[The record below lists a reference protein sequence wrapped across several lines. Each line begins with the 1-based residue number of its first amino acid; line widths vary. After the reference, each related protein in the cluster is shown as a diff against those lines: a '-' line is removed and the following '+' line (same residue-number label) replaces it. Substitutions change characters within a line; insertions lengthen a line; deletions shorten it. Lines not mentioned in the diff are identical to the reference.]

1 MFLTFNCIEIDGVF
15 RMKENIETICY
26 KGQHMFFIS
35 IIAFPAIGLWV
46 IGIPLFALL
55 MLLMNKRVINLMS
68 KKEITMAEQE
78 EINQVKVKYGFL
90 F

>member
-1 MFLTFNCIEIDGVF
+1 
-15 RMKENIETICY
+15 
-26 KGQHMFFIS
+26 MFFIS

>member
-1 MFLTFNCIEIDGVF
+1 
-15 RMKENIETICY
+15 MKENIETICY